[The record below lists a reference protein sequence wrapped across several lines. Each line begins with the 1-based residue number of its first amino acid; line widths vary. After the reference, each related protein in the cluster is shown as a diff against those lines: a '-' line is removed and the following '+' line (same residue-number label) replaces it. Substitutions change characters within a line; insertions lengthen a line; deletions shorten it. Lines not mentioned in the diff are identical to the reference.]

1 MALYDTSNPLD
12 KANFMLRAKKL
23 AESGK
28 IVELAEKK
36 QRRTLSQ
43 NNFLWLCLS
52 YWGCQTGYTKE
63 EAETIYKNV
72 NRELY
77 YIHKVI
83 AGVEIEYIRHTY
95 ELDTAEMTTSI
106 EKWRN
111 WAAMNDACPVYIPSP
126 EDYQLIQQM
135 EVEISKNN
143 EFI

>member
-28 IVELAEKK
+28 IIELTEKK
-36 QRRTLSQ
+36 PRRTLSQ

-77 YIHKVI
+77 YTHKVI

-95 ELDTAEMTTSI
+95 ELDTAEMTASI
-106 EKWRN
+106 EK
-111 WAAMNDACPVYIPSP
+111 
-126 EDYQLIQQM
+126 
-135 EVEISKNN
+135 
-143 EFI
+143 

>member
-28 IVELAEKK
+28 IIELAEKK
-36 QRRTLSQ
+36 PKRTLSQ

-77 YIHKVI
+77 YTHKVI

>member
-1 MALYDTSNPLD
+1 MVLYDTSNPLD

-36 QRRTLSQ
+36 PRRTLSQ

-77 YIHKVI
+77 YTHKVI

-95 ELDTAEMTTSI
+95 ELDTAEMTASI

-111 WAAMNDACPVYIPSP
+111 WSAMNDACPVYIPSP

>member
-1 MALYDTSNPLD
+1 
-12 KANFMLRAKKL
+12 MLRAKKL

-36 QRRTLSQ
+36 PKRTLSQ

-77 YIHKVI
+77 YTHKVI

-95 ELDTAEMTTSI
+95 ELDTAEMTASI

-111 WAAMNDACPVYIPSP
+111 WSAMNDACPVYIPSP

-143 EFI
+143 QFI